1 MKSHLTLSAL
11 SLVIVWSLAS
21 PAFAGKV
28 KVPTDG
34 DLARLT
40 VPVINQTGDFISGGL
55 INLVGSSLVFTYDTE
70 DSFNLDV
77 TAPNSTGTVGFAF
90 FGFSDF
96 TEQPSYQLPL
106 SGFASLLA
114 TSPDFVDNDPALT
127 IDVAPEPNCPDSE
140 PCAPVTFPVT
150 ITVKSSVTP
159 PSTPEP
165 ATILPFGIG
174 AVGLGALALRARKRQ
189 NIRTMP

>member
-1 MKSHLTLSAL
+1 MKSRLTLSAL
-11 SLVIVWSLAS
+11 SLVTVVSLVS

-34 DLARLT
+34 NLARFT
-40 VPVINQTGDFISGGL
+40 VPVINQTGDFIRGGL
-55 INLVGSSLVFTYDTE
+55 IELVGSTLTFTYDTG
-70 DSFNLDV
+70 DSFGLDV

-90 FGFSDF
+90 TNFLSNF

-106 SGFASLLA
+106 SGFASLIA

-127 IDVAPEPNCPDSE
+127 IDVAPEPSCPDDQ
-140 PCAPVTFPVT
+140 PCAPVTFPDT

-159 PSTPEP
+159 PPTPEP
-165 ATILPFGIG
+165 ATVLPFGIG

-189 NIRTMP
+189 RVQN